1 MKKKSLLFLFVIH
14 LSTLYLKVAPLCSM
28 THDDDDEHDIK
39 LQKIIIV

>member
-28 THDDDDEHDIK
+28 MHDDDEHDIK

>member
-1 MKKKSLLFLFVIH
+1 MKKKSLLFLF

-28 THDDDDEHDIK
+28 THDDDEHDIK